1 MAVTFESVWE
11 FCMWVASSVNE
22 YHWCLCVLQGAMT
35 ISERPTTHANTED
48 LQRSLFTSVS
58 SVGSDGEQDAFDTAS
73 SDSSE
78 ASIGDLLGDKR
89 WNPQGNSL
97 QGLGQISSVLP
108 PSRSYSVDLSTPS
121 QPPMIQRPL
130 QQRVSISGPLHQR
143 ECAIEQIAV
152 VKSVF
157 VVCL

>member
-1 MAVTFESVWE
+1 M
-11 FCMWVASSVNE
+11 N
-22 YHWCLCVLQGAMT
+22 
-35 ISERPTTHANTED
+35 ISERQTTHANTEE

-108 PSRSYSVDLSTPS
+108 SRSYSVDLSTPS
-121 QPPMIQRPL
+121 QPPMMQRPL

-143 ECAIEQIAV
+143 ECAIQQIML

-157 VVCL
+157 MCVLVNPPSL